1 MQQQTN
7 YLERLYS
14 TFKDSNDPLQARFS
28 LDCPFPLP
36 ETYPR
41 IFTSRVNQDG
51 FITNGA
57 SAEPAQ
63 SVPVFT
69 QFESGSLLKASVD
82 HHLNNMNKL
91 VFKDFF
97 EYSQGESG
105 LSREDFLETKEAL
118 ISLSDN
124 YRTDD
129 DSMML

>member
-1 MQQQTN
+1 MQQQTE
-7 YLERLYS
+7 YLEKLYS

-28 LDCPFPLP
+28 LDCAFPLP

-51 FITNGA
+51 FITDGV

-63 SVPVFT
+63 SAPVFT

-82 HHLNNMNKL
+82 HHLSNMNKI
-91 VFKDFF
+91 VFKDFY

-118 ISLSDN
+118 ITLSDN

>member
-1 MQQQTN
+1 MRQQTE
-7 YLERLYS
+7 YLEKLYS
-14 TFKDSNDPLQARFS
+14 NFKDSNDPLQARFS
-28 LDCPFPLP
+28 IDCAFPLP

-41 IFTSRVNQDG
+41 IFTSRVNQEG
-51 FITNGA
+51 FITDGA
-57 SAEPAQ
+57 SLEPAQ

-69 QFESGSLLKASVD
+69 QLESGSILKESVD
-82 HHLNNMNKL
+82 HHLSNMNKI

-97 EYSQGESG
+97 EYSEGESG

>member
-1 MQQQTN
+1 MRQQTE
-7 YLERLYS
+7 YLEKLYS
-14 TFKDSNDPLQARFS
+14 NFKDSNDPLQARFS
-28 LDCPFPLP
+28 IDCAFPLP

-51 FITNGA
+51 FITDEA
-57 SAEPAQ
+57 SLEPAQ

-69 QFESGSLLKASVD
+69 QLESGSILKESVD
-82 HHLNNMNKL
+82 HQLSNMNKIA
-91 VFKDFF
+91 FKDFF
-97 EYSQGESG
+97 EYSEGESG

>member
-1 MQQQTN
+1 MRQQTE
-7 YLERLYS
+7 YLEKLYS
-14 TFKDSNDPLQARFS
+14 GFKDSSDPLETRFG
-28 LDCPFPLP
+28 LDCAFPLS

-41 IFTSRVNQDG
+41 IFTSRINQDG
-51 FITNGA
+51 YITQKP
-57 SAEPAQ
+57 SAEPVQ

-69 QFESGSLLKASVD
+69 QFESGAILQETVD
-82 HHLNNMNKL
+82 QHVSNLNKI
-91 VFKDFF
+91 VFKDFY

>member
-1 MQQQTN
+1 MRQQTE
-7 YLERLYS
+7 YLENLYS
-14 TFKDSNDPLQARFS
+14 NFKDSNDPLQARFS
-28 LDCPFPLP
+28 IDCAFPLP

-41 IFTSRVNQDG
+41 IFTSRVNQEG
-51 FITNGA
+51 FITDGA
-57 SAEPAQ
+57 SLEPAQ

-69 QFESGSLLKASVD
+69 QLESGSILKESVD
-82 HHLNNMNKL
+82 HHLSNMNKIA
-91 VFKDFF
+91 FKDFF
-97 EYSQGESG
+97 EYSEGESG